1 MLQIT
6 PQMKILVAVEPA
18 DFRKGIDG
26 LVRLCKDSLQQD
38 PFAGTVFVF
47 RNRRGTAIKVLV
59 YDGQGFWLCHKRL
72 SEGRFRW
79 WPSAPNQDTPNQ
91 AAKAKALAAH
101 QLSVLFRSDPE
112 EPIIK
117 PAGNGTY
124 RVDGALPIRAWNEV
138 LGGNLPIDRF
148 ETRGGY
154 VLDLSGR
161 LPREGDQLAD
171 DRFHYRVLR
180 MRGRRVRKV
189 EVQERERE
197 AVKP

>member
-38 PFAGTVFVF
+38 PFAGAVFVF

-79 WPSAPNQDTPNQ
+79 WPSAPDQDAPNQ

-101 QLSVLFRSDPE
+101 QLSVLFSAGDP
-112 EPIIK
+112 
-117 PAGNGTY
+117 
-124 RVDGALPIRAWNEV
+124 
-138 LGGNLPIDRF
+138 DR
-148 ETRGGY
+148 TAAAPDWRP
-154 VLDLSGR
+154 VS
-161 LPREGDQLAD
+161 PRN
-171 DRFHYRVLR
+171 
-180 MRGRRVRKV
+180 
-189 EVQERERE
+189 
-197 AVKP
+197 